1 MDIYQSAPGCYLGGE
16 PVFVGGPGSD
26 QGVVIC
32 QEFDSHTLKS
42 HFLLFD
48 AHNVGAGA
56 TARLTLDHSLY
67 LGFHAAFRAEP
78 RKS

>member
-1 MDIYQSAPGCYLGGE
+1 
-16 PVFVGGPGSD
+16 VGNPSSD
-26 QGVVIC
+26 EGVVIC
-32 QEFDSHTLKS
+32 QEFDSRTLKS

-48 AHNVGAGA
+48 AHSVGTGP

-78 RKS
+78 AKP